1 MHGAIVGGLTMA
13 TDVLSSLQPSSE
25 VTEVS
30 EDVQKLKDRSS
41 RIESV
46 SIHLW
51 DHIRDLSRDPQW
63 YRSFSETLHAELQ
76 IETLAAILILDQRG
90 RSAPFDE
97 EIDLDTVPI
106 ECIWGMACRAR
117 SQHIDPVKVLM
128 DLASPEKRKAADD
141 ALAAADEHMN

>member
-1 MHGAIVGGLTMA
+1 M
-13 TDVLSSLQPSSE
+13 
-25 VTEVS
+25 TEVS

-106 ECIWGMACRAR
+106 ECIWGW
-117 SQHIDPVKVLM
+117 HVG
-128 DLASPEKRKAADD
+128 
-141 ALAAADEHMN
+141 LAANI